1 MAKAVIE
8 LQKDIINNETDIVSI
23 LRKAHLIASKLK
35 LDDFD
40 TWIEKELNGYD
51 CYSDAPEYR
60 TVLGETKAKNPM
72 YGLIPVMV
80 PSEISNQLNKRK
92 LLNPIS
98 ELIELSKNNKD
109 VCMAFPSEISEALC
123 KNQEVIFQCYF
134 IFGVHNINGII
145 DFVKNELLN
154 WCIKLE
160 KDGILG
166 EEFEFNKNEI
176 NRAKLIPQQIN
187 NYGQVINGNVSHSQ
201 VVSESNNNID
211 VNIGNANSLI
221 TELKKSLLNEQID
234 DEKKQEALEIIEDI
248 NQSVKSNK
256 KTSIVKSALCGLKD
270 FLINVGAEITASII
284 VSKMNGF

>member
-1 MAKAVIE
+1 
-8 LQKDIINNETDIVSI
+8 
-23 LRKAHLIASKLK
+23 
-35 LDDFD
+35 
-40 TWIEKELNGYD
+40 LNGYD
-51 CYSDAPEYR
+51 CYADAPEYR

-123 KNQEVIFQCYF
+123 KNQDVVFHCYF
-134 IFGVHNINGII
+134 IFGVHNLNGII
-145 DFVKNELLN
+145 DFVKNKLLD

-166 EEFEFNKNEI
+166 EEFEFNKDEV

-234 DEKKQEALEIIEDI
+234 DEKKQEALEILDDI
-248 NQSVKSNK
+248 KDSIKEKNK
-256 KTSIVKSALCGLKD
+256 HSFIKTALIGLKD
-270 FLINVGAEITASII
+270 FLISAGAGVAAAII
-284 VSKMNGF
+284 QTKLGI